1 MILLPDFLIEVIPM
15 LSAMEKQLNES
26 QRDAL
31 VTGYMRFVAPN
42 LQGVGS
48 NPLTIEDLYEFLL
61 LDPLIADEV
70 TTSRVASVIA
80 SVQMY
85 MTRIVNGSEPGF
97 AAVDSPV
104 AKSWRDDENQYSI
117 WAAGAEV
124 QNYPENYISPITR
137 LEKSHYFEDL
147 ETALNQARLDPDHVQ
162 DAALSYL
169 NQFEAVSNLKILSGY
184 IQGRDFARA
193 SYYFIG
199 RTTTKPYQY
208 YWRQLDLDKNR
219 EDSPGKPVTPNC
231 WSDWQAISL
240 PLASD
245 AVLEHT
251 VRPVFYNDRLYVAWV
266 ERNAT
271 SLKDVKDNKN
281 EDVLDMHEY
290 VINFGYKRFDDSWTA
305 PNNIPLMTR
314 VTTDEGDVLR
324 SSLEIRDADAGSEF
338 RAVNLLATSDFS
350 VDPGQGGDGNPYGR
364 LMLAVFVNKS
374 DGNDGINNPD
384 TYGYIYCDSAFN
396 VHDLGGMAKEAL
408 FKSYRDVVGDKNS
421 LQFSVYN
428 KAYVV
433 KGVENKDH
441 KDENNTGWWKRIFDL
456 ESSDHGSKSC
466 VYVIDGST
474 VRVEMGIKEEFSNI
488 YEFSKEETENIEHG
502 AWSDLFVPI
511 GFCRANGDSGVTIRS
526 LGDGAYVF
534 DDAAILYDV
543 TRYGST
549 KIKDGDYQAWIG
561 LEYDKLTKLNLSFS
575 VKDGGIAPI
584 GSDKFESRMNVS
596 GLVMQI
602 PKEAYYASDF
612 SGFFVCLMDS
622 SVTDVD
628 DIDDDSIMG
637 VMVIDNIKKIYD
649 YNKFNQVVSIA
660 SPSGVETVG
669 KGDPTDSMDESATCL
684 VEHALSEEDFTEEKR
699 FITATLGVEWSGYN
713 IFSGDESEGSSV
725 SKAFQV
731 NLELDD
737 TNAPENA
744 PHIVSRYDSK
754 RGLVQ
759 YLDFSDVKKL
769 PANTRMNTTFVRT
782 LIEKANI
789 GLDSLLDYTLQA
801 DDSLEADLEN
811 DGRSEPMD
819 FSGANGLYFWEL
831 FFHVPFLIAS
841 RFASERQ
848 FDQSQKWLRY
858 IFDPA
863 AGQKDNG
870 APLYWNVRPLVD
882 AVGHLSHLLGDPLDP
897 DTQAYAHPDV
907 YRKAV
912 FVAYVSNLIAQGD
925 QWYRQLTRDGLAQAR
940 VFYNLAA
947 ELLGTRPDVS
957 LSNTWAPHALD
968 ELAKAGS
975 EKLRGFEH
983 EQAKADDEQFI
994 AMAGQHVGYLRL
1006 VDNDNFIEPLNSL
1019 MLAHWD
1025 ALDARLYNLRH
1036 NLTID
1041 GKPMSLALYEA
1052 PADPVA
1058 LLVQRAQSGTQ
1069 VSGVSG
1075 ARLTVP
1081 PYRFIAILPRA
1092 YNAVAT
1098 LSRFGETLLSLLE
1111 RSDRASQE
1119 ELQQQQF
1126 LDMSSY
1132 AITLQQQAIDGLAAD
1147 RQSLEASR
1155 VVAQNRYDSYYALY
1169 QENIS
1174 STEQSIMDTRASA
1187 QGILIGAQSMLIAT
1201 GALKLIPNVFGLAD
1215 GGSRYEGATEATANV
1230 LMTVSQAMEIG
1241 ADRLATSE
1249 NYRRRREEWQI
1260 QYEQAQAEVDA
1271 LDKQLDALTIREQAA
1286 QTELMRVQVQQAQ
1299 TQATLNFLKTRF
1311 TQATLYQWLSG
1322 QLAALYYQ
1330 VYDAVVSMCLSAQAC
1345 WQYEMGDFATTFV
1358 RTGAWNDH
1366 YRGLQVGETL
1376 QLNLHQMEA
1385 AYLAR
1390 NERRLEITRTVS
1402 LKDLL
1407 KKEEFDSKRKSGSF
1421 DFDLNEKLFDED
1433 YPGHYMRQIKTVSI
1447 SLPTLVGPY
1456 QDVKAT
1462 LTQTKSS
1469 TLLNASVNGVKYLNN
1484 PNSDKG
1490 DANIVTNLRASQQI
1504 AISSGLN
1511 DAGQFELN
1519 FGDER
1524 YLPFEGTGAVSSWI
1538 LSFPRHDKSA
1548 TQKAMLDALTDVIV
1562 HVRYTAV
1569 DGGESFAKEVEGLL
1583 KAKR

>member
-1 MILLPDFLIEVIPM
+1 
-15 LSAMEKQLNES
+15 
-26 QRDAL
+26 
-31 VTGYMRFVAPN
+31 
-42 LQGVGS
+42 
-48 NPLTIEDLYEFLL
+48 
-61 LDPLIADEV
+61 
-70 TTSRVASVIA
+70 
-80 SVQMY
+80 
-85 MTRIVNGSEPGF
+85 
-97 AAVDSPV
+97 
-104 AKSWRDDENQYSI
+104 
-117 WAAGAEV
+117 
-124 QNYPENYISPITR
+124 
-137 LEKSHYFEDL
+137 
-147 ETALNQARLDPDHVQ
+147 
-162 DAALSYL
+162 
-169 NQFEAVSNLKILSGY
+169 
-184 IQGRDFARA
+184 
-193 SYYFIG
+193 
-199 RTTTKPYQY
+199 
-208 YWRQLDLDKNR
+208 
-219 EDSPGKPVTPNC
+219 
-231 WSDWQAISL
+231 
-240 PLASD
+240 
-245 AVLEHT
+245 
-251 VRPVFYNDRLYVAWV
+251 
-266 ERNAT
+266 
-271 SLKDVKDNKN
+271 
-281 EDVLDMHEY
+281 
-290 VINFGYKRFDDSWTA
+290 
-305 PNNIPLMTR
+305 
-314 VTTDEGDVLR
+314 
-324 SSLEIRDADAGSEF
+324 
-338 RAVNLLATSDFS
+338 
-350 VDPGQGGDGNPYGR
+350 
-364 LMLAVFVNKS
+364 
-374 DGNDGINNPD
+374 
-384 TYGYIYCDSAFN
+384 
-396 VHDLGGMAKEAL
+396 
-408 FKSYRDVVGDKNS
+408 
-421 LQFSVYN
+421 
-428 KAYVV
+428 
-433 KGVENKDH
+433 
-441 KDENNTGWWKRIFDL
+441 
-456 ESSDHGSKSC
+456 
-466 VYVIDGST
+466 
-474 VRVEMGIKEEFSNI
+474 
-488 YEFSKEETENIEHG
+488 
-502 AWSDLFVPI
+502 
-511 GFCRANGDSGVTIRS
+511 
-526 LGDGAYVF
+526 
-534 DDAAILYDV
+534 
-543 TRYGST
+543 
-549 KIKDGDYQAWIG
+549 
-561 LEYDKLTKLNLSFS
+561 
-575 VKDGGIAPI
+575 
-584 GSDKFESRMNVS
+584 
-596 GLVMQI
+596 
-602 PKEAYYASDF
+602 
-612 SGFFVCLMDS
+612 
-622 SVTDVD
+622 
-628 DIDDDSIMG
+628 
-637 VMVIDNIKKIYD
+637 
-649 YNKFNQVVSIA
+649 
-660 SPSGVETVG
+660 
-669 KGDPTDSMDESATCL
+669 
-684 VEHALSEEDFTEEKR
+684 
-699 FITATLGVEWSGYN
+699 
-713 IFSGDESEGSSV
+713 
-725 SKAFQV
+725 
-731 NLELDD
+731 
-737 TNAPENA
+737 
-744 PHIVSRYDSK
+744 
-754 RGLVQ
+754 
-759 YLDFSDVKKL
+759 
-769 PANTRMNTTFVRT
+769 
-782 LIEKANI
+782 
-789 GLDSLLDYTLQA
+789 
-801 DDSLEADLEN
+801 
-811 DGRSEPMD
+811 
-819 FSGANGLYFWEL
+819 
-831 FFHVPFLIAS
+831 
-841 RFASERQ
+841 
-848 FDQSQKWLRY
+848 
-858 IFDPA
+858 
-863 AGQKDNG
+863 
-870 APLYWNVRPLVD
+870 
-882 AVGHLSHLLGDPLDP
+882 
-897 DTQAYAHPDV
+897 
-907 YRKAV
+907 
-912 FVAYVSNLIAQGD
+912 
-925 QWYRQLTRDGLAQAR
+925 
-940 VFYNLAA
+940 
-947 ELLGTRPDVS
+947 
-957 LSNTWAPHALD
+957 
-968 ELAKAGS
+968 
-975 EKLRGFEH
+975 
-983 EQAKADDEQFI
+983 
-994 AMAGQHVGYLRL
+994 
-1006 VDNDNFIEPLNSL
+1006 
-1019 MLAHWD
+1019 
-1025 ALDARLYNLRH
+1025 
-1036 NLTID
+1036 
-1041 GKPMSLALYEA
+1041 MSLALYEA